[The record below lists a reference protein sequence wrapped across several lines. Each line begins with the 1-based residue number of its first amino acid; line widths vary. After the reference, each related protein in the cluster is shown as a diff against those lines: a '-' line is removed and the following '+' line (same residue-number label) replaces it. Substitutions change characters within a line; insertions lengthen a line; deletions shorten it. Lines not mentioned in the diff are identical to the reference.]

1 MAAAFHVSQL
11 SSPPQNGT
19 IMTPS
24 ERKWSLGAA
33 HKLTEHEDIMS
44 PHHGMQQHRMS
55 LPGLGHPMH
64 INPGMFGQ
72 QEVEPQLLHQ
82 NGYTHTP
89 PDVGIPITPVM
100 PHMPQM
106 DHFVNGNH
114 FDQDHDSQY
123 LSISSGT
130 TMMDFDASTFEQF
143 MSPPS
148 LIQDIN
154 DQFVAPGKGFVHSPF
169 QMTFASKDGTTVF
182 RSQFDVESP
191 QNLMAYGMQARPSPS
206 TSSSLSSRGLQEPD
220 AVVASHQS
228 WPFFQCNIVE
238 KSTNATPKTAAIYLE
253 GLAQTLKNHDTWEA
267 WTAQLDQRALDH
279 GNSRQISS
287 KPIEGYSREKLLA
300 ITQSFLH
307 KALDIHK
314 AGRGHRSSRD
324 NSPGGSP
331 DSGNGAFLMLP
342 PPDVMQYFL
351 KTYVVR
357 YEPYYSSI
365 PGALLDPNQI
375 MQSANYKAASLL
387 ILLMVASGAASTP
400 TVEARYL
407 ASGLTEA
414 CRISLFDTIEK
425 DISQAREPLV
435 LRSALLFTTLAAW
448 SGDKWHMDIAMGQR
462 GMYLAM
468 LAHADMLEAFNE
480 RIDVGE
486 CQCNPE
492 SAWEEWKEYEAKNRL
507 ASSWIIVDQEIS
519 LFSDTTPLLA
529 VVNMHSPTPD
539 AGTIWEAGSATDWL
553 AAFEKVHGTSYSC
566 PPSVRELFGRFVDGE
581 LPTQGQQLSP
591 TQLRLLLHPLQAQV
605 CQLRQFIS
613 CLPDGGSRAG
623 ASRGVSRAQTKARLE
638 EISALLQHWYT
649 LSQQCSANKKGPC
662 WTTTANLII
671 YHLISLNAI
680 TSFKCIEQFAR
691 REVVARNGPNSW
703 LQTRC
708 IDQSEETIF
717 HCGQVLRLIN
727 SMPNH
732 VRPPWWAGAVYRVA
746 ITGWAN
752 SMANMGSRF
761 VNNGPN
767 NANKPFPV
775 DALVPEHESISRY
788 LKYQEGVP
796 MLSKGDGQLVPM
808 DVPSNILNHCI
819 DILDG
824 DCGMRLTEGIKL
836 KLRRFATSWKE
847 S

>member
-1 MAAAFHVSQL
+1 MSSNVFVDGAHV
-11 SSPPQNGT
+11 
-19 IMTPS
+19 
-24 ERKWSLGAA
+24 
-33 HKLTEHEDIMS
+33 LTDYEDIMS

-55 LPGLGHPMH
+55 LPNIGHPMH
-64 INPGMFGQ
+64 LNPAMFGQ

-89 PDVGIPITPVM
+89 PEIGIPITPVM

-106 DHFVNGNH
+106 DNFMHINNH
-114 FDQDHDSQY
+114 FDPDHESQY
-123 LSISSGT
+123 LSLSNGGNA
-130 TMMDFDASTFEQF
+130 MMDFDSSTFDPF
-143 MSPPS
+143 MSPSS
-148 LIQDIN
+148 LMQDMS
-154 DQFVAPGKGFVHSPF
+154 DQYVAPGKGFVNSPN
-169 QMTFASKDGTTVF
+169 QMTFASKDGATMF
-182 RSQFDVESP
+182 RSRVDMESP
-191 QNLMAYGMQARPSPS
+191 QTLMAYNMQARPSPS

-220 AVVASHQS
+220 AVLASHQS
-228 WPFFQCNIVE
+228 WPFFQCNTVE
-238 KSTNATPKTAAIYLE
+238 RSPVAPPKTAAIYLE

-267 WTAQLDQRALDH
+267 WTAQLDQRALDQV
-279 GNSRQISS
+279 NSRQISS

-300 ITQSFLH
+300 ITQTFLH

-331 DSGNGAFLMLP
+331 DSANGAFLMLP

-351 KTYVVR
+351 KSYVVR

-365 PGALLDPNQI
+365 PGAWLDPNQL

-387 ILLMVASGAASTP
+387 VLLMVASGATSTP

-468 LAHADMLEAFNE
+468 LSHAGMLEAFNE

-486 CQCNPE
+486 CQRNPE

-539 AGTIWEAGSATDWL
+539 AEIIWEAGLATDWL

-566 PPSVRELFGRFVDGE
+566 PPSVRELFGRFVEGE

-623 ASRGVSRAQTKARLE
+623 ASRGVSRGGTKARLE

-671 YHLISLNAI
+671 YHLVSLNAI

-717 HCGQVLRLIN
+717 HCGQVLRLVN

-746 ITGWAN
+746 MTGWAN

-767 NANKPFPV
+767 NTNKPFPV

-819 DILDG
+819 DILDVDG
-824 DCGMRLTEGIKL
+824 GMRLAEGIKL
-836 KLRRFATSWKE
+836 KLRRFTTSWKE